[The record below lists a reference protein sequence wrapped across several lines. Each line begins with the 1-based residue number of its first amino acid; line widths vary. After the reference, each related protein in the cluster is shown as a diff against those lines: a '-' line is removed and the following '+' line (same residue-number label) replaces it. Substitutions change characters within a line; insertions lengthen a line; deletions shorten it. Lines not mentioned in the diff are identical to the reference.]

1 MTIFFCVLMGQRQIF
16 SRLSRP
22 LNQACNEKLLVLFST
37 KTYGVGMQKNRFNR
51 PFFSAP
57 KTNVKID
64 GKENIF
70 KYYTPTFWGRMLA
83 SGLNFN
89 TYSFSVTS
97 IFHPC
102 QAIH

>member
-16 SRLSRP
+16 NRLSRP

-57 KTNVKID
+57 KTKLMLKLMAKKIFS
-64 GKENIF
+64 NITLQLF
-70 KYYTPTFWGRMLA
+70 VHLA
-83 SGLNFN
+83 LLH
-89 TYSFSVTS
+89 V
-97 IFHPC
+97 
-102 QAIH
+102 AI

>member
-1 MTIFFCVLMGQRQIF
+1 MAIFFCVLMGQRQIF

-37 KTYGVGMQKNRFNR
+37 KTYGAGMQKNRFNQ

-64 GKENIF
+64 GKENITLQLF
-70 KYYTPTFWGRMLA
+70 VYQNLA
-83 SGLNFN
+83 LLH
-89 TYSFSVTS
+89 V
-97 IFHPC
+97 
-102 QAIH
+102 AI

>member
-1 MTIFFCVLMGQRQIF
+1 MTILFCVLMGQTQRQIF

-22 LNQACNEKLLVLFST
+22 RNQACNEKLLVLFST

-70 KYYTPTFWGRMLA
+70 KYYTP
-83 SGLNFN
+83 NFCLSEPSTN
-89 TYSFSVTS
+89 TCSYL
-97 IFHPC
+97 INYD
-102 QAIH
+102 

>member
-16 SRLSRP
+16 SRLNRP

-51 PFFSAP
+51 LFLSAP

-70 KYYTPTFWGRMLA
+70 KYYTPTFCL
-83 SGLNFN
+83 SEPSTITCSYLIN
-89 TYSFSVTS
+89 YD
-97 IFHPC
+97 
-102 QAIH
+102 

>member
-51 PFFSAP
+51 LFFSAP

-64 GKENIF
+64 GKEIF
-70 KYYTPTFWGRMLA
+70 FQILH
-83 SGLNFN
+83 SNFLFIR
-89 TYSFSVTS
+89 T
-97 IFHPC
+97 
-102 QAIH
+102 

>member
-57 KTNVKID
+57 KTNV
-64 GKENIF
+64 
-70 KYYTPTFWGRMLA
+70 
-83 SGLNFN
+83 NFQILHSN
-89 TYSFSVTS
+89 FSFIRT
-97 IFHPC
+97 
-102 QAIH
+102 

>member
-22 LNQACNEKLLVLFST
+22 LNQACNEKLLVLFSS

-64 GKENIF
+64 GKEIFSNITLQLF
-70 KYYTPTFWGRMLA
+70 VYQNLITCSYLI
-83 SGLNFN
+83 N
-89 TYSFSVTS
+89 YD
-97 IFHPC
+97 
-102 QAIH
+102 

>member
-1 MTIFFCVLMGQRQIF
+1 MTILFCVLMGQRQIF

-22 LNQACNEKLLVLFST
+22 QNQACNEKLLVLFST

-70 KYYTPTFWGRMLA
+70 KYYTP
-83 SGLNFN
+83 NFCLSEPSTITCSYLIN
-89 TYSFSVTS
+89 YD
-97 IFHPC
+97 
-102 QAIH
+102 